1 MNIAFILRV
10 MENRLQSLNNIRTA
24 AVNSGDLEKI
34 VQLDAEIAETEI
46 TIQDL
51 RTRQAPVPE

>member
-10 MENRLQSLNNIRTA
+10 MENRLASLNNIRAA

-51 RTRQAPVPE
+51 RAPKYPVSG

>member
-1 MNIAFILRV
+1 
-10 MENRLQSLNNIRTA
+10 MENRLASLNNIRAA

-51 RTRQAPVPE
+51 RAPKYPVSG

>member
-10 MENRLQSLNNIRTA
+10 MENRLQSLNNIRAA

-51 RTRQAPVPE
+51 RTRVTP